1 VLETKINILI
11 LFYEKVFVFPFHIFN
26 LLALWA
32 LPPIFP
38 YGNTPQCYGT
48 GQGERVMP

>member
-32 LPPIFP
+32 LPLYFLME
-38 YGNTPQCYGT
+38 TPRNAT
-48 GQGERVMP
+48 GQGRGRG